1 MIVVNPIMGG
11 GLSNAKLALADAVAA
26 NVLSGKKFYSGDKVL
41 KTGALSLAAT
51 ATPADVVSG
60 KTFFAGSTTKKT
72 GTRSSG
78 TIQKVS
84 GSFPAL
90 DANSTTKNSHTI
102 TLPMSPELIIF
113 YSNDS
118 SGFRYGSSFYCASH
132 YRYLESR
139 AGDVLRDIQGSN
151 ARQLKVQ
158 DKTITFTEYV
168 YGKGTLGGEY
178 TLHLFDLGTVYY
190 IAYG

>member
-26 NVLSGKKFYSGDKVL
+26 NVLSGKKFYSGDKTL
-41 KTGALSLAAT
+41 KTGTLSLAAT
-51 ATPADVVSG
+51 ATPADVVAG
-60 KTFFAGSTTKKT
+60 KTFFAGGTAKKT

-84 GSFPAL
+84 GSFSKL
-90 DANSTTKNSHTI
+90 DASSTKDSYTI

-118 SGFRYGSSFYCASH
+118 SGFRYGNSFYCASH

-158 DKTITFTEYV
+158 GKTITFTEYV

-178 TLHLFDLGTVYY
+178 TLHLFDLSTVYY
-190 IAYG
+190 VAYG

>member
-26 NVLSGKKFYSGDKVL
+26 NVLSGKKFYSGDKTL
-41 KTGALSLAAT
+41 KTGTLSLAAT
-51 ATPADVVSG
+51 ATPADVVAG
-60 KTFFAGSTTKKT
+60 KTFFAGGTAKKT

-84 GSFPAL
+84 GSFSKL
-90 DANSTTKNSHTI
+90 DASSTKDSYTI

-118 SGFRYGSSFYCASH
+118 SGFRYGNSFYCASH
-132 YRYLESR
+132 YRYLESH

-178 TLHLFDLGTVYY
+178 TLHLFDLSTVYY
-190 IAYG
+190 VAYG

>member
-1 MIVVNPIMGG
+1 MIVVNPTMGG
-11 GLSNAKLALADAVAA
+11 GLSSAKLALANAAVAD
-26 NVLSGKKFYSGDKVL
+26 VLSGKKFYSGDKVL

-84 GSFPAL
+84 GSFSKL
-90 DANSTTKNSHTI
+90 DASSIKDSYTI

-113 YSNDS
+113 YSSYS

-139 AGDVLRDIQGSN
+139 ALDDLRSIQGSN
-151 ARQLKVQ
+151 ASQLKVQ

-178 TLHLFDLGTVYY
+178 TLHLFDLSTVYY

>member
-1 MIVVNPIMGG
+1 MIVVNPTMGG
-11 GLSNAKLALADAVAA
+11 GLSSAKLALADAVAA

-41 KTGALSLAAT
+41 KTGTLSLAAT
-51 ATPADVVSG
+51 ATPADVVAG
-60 KTFFAGSTTKKT
+60 KTFFAGGTAKKT

-84 GSFPAL
+84 GSFSKL
-90 DANSTTKNSHTI
+90 DASSSTKDSYTI

-113 YSNDS
+113 YSSYS

-139 AGDVLRDIQGSN
+139 ALDDLRSIQGSN
-151 ARQLKVQ
+151 ASQLKVQ

-178 TLHLFDLGTVYY
+178 TLHLFDLSTVYY

>member
-11 GLSNAKLALADAVAA
+11 GLSSAKLALANAAVAD
-26 NVLSGKKFYSGDKVL
+26 VLSGKMFYSGDKVL

-84 GSFPAL
+84 GSFSKL
-90 DANSTTKNSHTI
+90 DASSTKDSYTI

-113 YSNDS
+113 YSSYS

-139 AGDVLRDIQGSN
+139 AISDLRDIQGSN
-151 ARQLKVQ
+151 ASQLKVQ
-158 DKTITFTEYV
+158 DKTITFTEYL

-178 TLHLFDLGTVYY
+178 TLHLFDLSTVYY
-190 IAYG
+190 VAYG

>member
-26 NVLSGKKFYSGDKVL
+26 NVLSGKKFYSGDKTL
-41 KTGALSLAAT
+41 KTGTLSLAAT
-51 ATPADVVSG
+51 ATPEDVVSG

-84 GSFPAL
+84 GSFSRL
-90 DANSTTKNSHTI
+90 DANSTTQKSHTI

-178 TLHLFDLGTVYY
+178 TLHLFDLSTVYY
-190 IAYG
+190 VAYG